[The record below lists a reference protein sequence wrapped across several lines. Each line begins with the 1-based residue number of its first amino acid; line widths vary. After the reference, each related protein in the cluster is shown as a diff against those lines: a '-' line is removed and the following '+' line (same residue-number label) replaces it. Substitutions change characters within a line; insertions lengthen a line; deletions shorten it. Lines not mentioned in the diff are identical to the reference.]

1 MARILGGNSN
11 VLDCIFYTNPVSS
24 DSEKIASEF
33 FELASEQRL
42 NIVRNLAKDKLNISK
57 LANIL
62 DATKPE
68 IHRNVTR
75 LTKAGLIEKN
85 SDGNYELT
93 VYGNAVLVQI
103 PSLSFF
109 SENKQFFKNHT
120 LGNLE
125 DKFIQR
131 IGALENKKQVKGY
144 VKTIEKW
151 RQIHENAKKYV
162 YNILSEV
169 PYSGDIIEV
178 ISKQLKNDL
187 HIRSV
192 FSDKAIIPEERKK
205 IFEEKDFQKYVKSGS
220 LERRIKKDV
229 TVTVLVTD
237 KESAVFFPNVEGI
250 TDISEMFYS
259 SDPKF
264 REWCYDYFEWCW
276 NNSTSFQESKLLE

>member
-1 MARILGGNSN
+1 
-11 VLDCIFYTNPVSS
+11 VSWE
-24 DSEKIASEF
+24 SENIASGF
-33 FELASEQRL
+33 LELASEQRL
-42 NIVRNLAKDKLNISK
+42 NIIRNVAKNKLNISK
-57 LANIL
+57 LADIL

-85 SDGNYELT
+85 SDGDYGLT

-109 SENKQFFKNHT
+109 AENNQFFRNHT

-144 VKTIEKW
+144 VKTLEKW
-151 RQIHENAKKYV
+151 RQIHENAEKYV

-169 PYSGDIIEV
+169 PYTGDIIEV

-192 FSDKAIIPEERKK
+192 FSDKVIIPEARKK
-205 IFEEKDFQKYVKSGS
+205 IFEEKDFQKYVKNGN

-229 TVTVLVTD
+229 TVIVLVSD
-237 KESAVFFPNVEGI
+237 KESAVFFPNLEG
-250 TDISEMFYS
+250 TADLSEMFYS

-276 NNSTSFQESKLLE
+276 NNSTSFQESKLQE

>member
-1 MARILGGNSN
+1 MSNSN
-11 VLDCIFYTNPVSS
+11 VLDCIFDTNFVSWE
-24 DSEKIASEF
+24 SENTAGGF
-33 FELASEQRL
+33 LELASEQRL
-42 NIVRNLAKDKLNISK
+42 NIIKNVAKNKLNISK

-85 SDGNYELT
+85 TDGDYGLT

-103 PSLSFF
+103 PSLTFF
-109 SENKQFFKNHT
+109 TENKQFFRNHT

-131 IGALENKKQVKGY
+131 IGALENKKQLKGY
-144 VKTIEKW
+144 VKTLEKW
-151 RQIHENAKKYV
+151 RQIHENAEKYV

-169 PYSGDIIEV
+169 PYTGDIIQV
-178 ISKQLKNDL
+178 ISKQLENNI

-205 IFEEKDFQKYVKSGS
+205 IFEKKDFQKYVKNGN
-220 LERRIKKDV
+220 LERKIKKNV
-229 TVTVLVTD
+229 TVIVLVTD
-237 KESAVFFPNVEGI
+237 KESAVFFPNLEGT
-250 TDISEMFYS
+250 TDLSEMYYS

-264 REWCYDYFEWCW
+264 HEWCIDYFTWCW
-276 NNSTSFQESKLLE
+276 NNGTSFQESKLLE